1 MLYMKKLV
9 IAIVTA
15 FVLWFVM
22 FSPHTAPHLNF
33 WLAMSL
39 SAMLLVGLSVWFGK
53 RQVLHSLW
61 FSWRDLGL
69 GMVSAAALWGVFWLG
84 NYFSNLLFDF
94 AQGQVGSVYAMKDGN
109 NQIVISVAL
118 LLLIGPA
125 EEIFWHGYVQNTIS
139 QKLPSLLVVLC
150 TALIYSL
157 VHLPSLNFMLIM
169 AALVCGLFWSLLFYF
184 NKNLLTV
191 IVSHAVWDVSVF
203 VLFPIS

>member
-1 MLYMKKLV
+1 MKKLV
-9 IAIVTA
+9 VAIVTA
-15 FVLWFVM
+15 FVLWFLM
-22 FSPHTAPHLNF
+22 FSPLTAGYVNF

-39 SAMLLVGLSVWFGK
+39 SATLLVGFSVWFGK
-53 RQVLHSLW
+53 RQILSSLW

-69 GMVSAAALWGVFWLG
+69 GVVSAALLWGVFWLG
-84 NYFSNLLFDF
+84 NFFSNLLFDF

-109 NQIVISVAL
+109 NQTVIAIAL

-125 EEIFWHGYVQNTIS
+125 EEIFWHGYVQNTLS
-139 QKLPSLLVVLC
+139 QKIPSLWVVVC

-169 AALVCGLFWSLLFYF
+169 AAFVCGLFWSAIYYY
-184 NKNLLTV
+184 NRNLLTV
-191 IVSHAVWDVSVF
+191 LVSHALWDVSVF

>member
-1 MLYMKKLV
+1 MKKLV

-15 FVLWFVM
+15 SVLWFVM
-22 FSPHTAPHLNF
+22 FSPLTAPHLNF
-33 WLAMSL
+33 WVAMSL
-39 SAMLLVGLSVWFGK
+39 SATLLVGFSVWFGK
-53 RQVLHSLW
+53 RQILSLLW

-69 GMVSAAALWGVFWLG
+69 GVVSAALLWGVFWLG
-84 NYFSNLLFDF
+84 NFFSNLLFDF

-109 NQIVISVAL
+109 NQTVIAIAL

-125 EEIFWHGYVQNTIS
+125 EEIFWHGYVQNTLS
-139 QKLPSLLVVLC
+139 QKIPSLWVVAC

-169 AALVCGLFWSLLFYF
+169 AALVCGLFWSLLFYY
-184 NKNLLTV
+184 NKNMLTV